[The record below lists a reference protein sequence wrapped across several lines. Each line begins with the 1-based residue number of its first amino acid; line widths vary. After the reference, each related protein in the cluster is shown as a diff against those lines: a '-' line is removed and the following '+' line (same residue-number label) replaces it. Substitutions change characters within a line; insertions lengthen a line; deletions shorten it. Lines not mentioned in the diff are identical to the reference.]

1 MIGAQP
7 PGDGATANRPR
18 VVGALFTLLLVA
30 SGVLVVVGGDLEGV
44 RAFVSATGA
53 WGPVTYIVVHV
64 VLTLLPV
71 PKNLMAG
78 IAGALFGVAGGV
90 SLAWVGA
97 VLSAVVAFAVARRV
111 GQSAVAG
118 LSGPRVGR
126 VQRLLREQGL
136 LTMLV
141 ARLTPFVPFTVVNYA
156 AGVGPT
162 SRRDYLLGTAV
173 GILPGTVAYVVVGAS
188 AGRDTTTI
196 ALAGG
201 AGVVLLLLTAL
212 AGRRLRRGETPRPAR
227 HGPGARR

>member
-1 MIGAQP
+1 M
-7 PGDGATANRPR
+7 
-18 VVGALFTLLLVA
+18 
-30 SGVLVVVGGDLEGV
+30 
-44 RAFVSATGA
+44 
-53 WGPVTYIVVHV
+53 HV

-71 PKNLMAG
+71 PKNLLAG

-90 SLAWVGA
+90 VLGWVGA
-97 VLSAVVAFAVARRV
+97 MLSAVVAFALARRL

-118 LSGPRVGR
+118 LSGRRVVR

-162 SRRDYLLGTAV
+162 SRRDYLVGTAV

-201 AGVVLLLLTAL
+201 AGVVLLLLTVL
-212 AGRRLRRGETPRPAR
+212 AGRRLRRGGPDREERGPR
-227 HGPGARR
+227 

>member
-1 MIGAQP
+1 MTGPEP
-7 PGDGATANRPR
+7 PPVDGPAATRLR

-30 SGVLVVVGGDLEGV
+30 SVVVVVVGGDLEGV
-44 RAFVSATGA
+44 RAFVAGTGA
-53 WGPVTYIVVHV
+53 WGPVTYIGVHV

-71 PKNLMAG
+71 PKNLLAG

-90 SLAWVGA
+90 VLGWVGA
-97 VLSAVVAFAVARRV
+97 MLSAVVAFALARRL

-118 LSGPRVGR
+118 LSGRRVVR

-162 SRRDYLLGTAV
+162 SRRDYLVGTAV

-201 AGVVLLLLTAL
+201 AGVVLLLLTVL
-212 AGRRLRRGETPRPAR
+212 AGRRLRRGGPDREERGPR
-227 HGPGARR
+227 

>member
-1 MIGAQP
+1 MTGPPPPADGSQP
-7 PGDGATANRPR
+7 PRDGPAPGRLR
-18 VVGALFTLLLVA
+18 LLGALFTLLLVA
-30 SGVLVVVGGDLEGV
+30 SVVAVVVGGDLEGV
-44 RAFVSATGA
+44 RAFVAATGA
-53 WGPVTYIVVHV
+53 WGPVTYVAVHV

-71 PKNLMAG
+71 PKNLLAG
-78 IAGALFGVAGGV
+78 IAGALFGALGGV
-90 SLAWVGA
+90 ALAWVA
-97 VLSAVVAFAVARRV
+97 AMLSAVVAFALARRV
-111 GQSAVAG
+111 GQAAVAG
-118 LSGPRVGR
+118 LTGRGVVR

-212 AGRRLRRGETPRPAR
+212 AGRRLRRGE
-227 HGPGARR
+227 PGARR